1 MLVFAGF
8 ALVWIKTAMQQISKN
23 HFKSKLFAYFFCIF
37 AFFVVPLRAILRVC
51 TLNCNVCVCASGKQE
66 NINNNK
72 IKLKLCKTKD

>member
-23 HFKSKLFAYFFCIF
+23 YFKSKLFAYFFCIF

-51 TLNCNVCVCASGKQE
+51 TLFVTYAYARVA
-66 NINNNK
+66 NK
-72 IKLKLCKTKD
+72 KI

>member
-8 ALVWIKTAMQQISKN
+8 ALARSKTVMQQISKN

-51 TLNCNVCVCASGKQE
+51 TLFVTYAYARVADK
-66 NINNNK
+66 K
-72 IKLKLCKTKD
+72 I